1 MILIC
6 FFDDFINIIVNVL
19 YMEVLIY
26 NINIIIYI
34 IVLY

>member
-26 NINIIIYI
+26 NINIIIDI